1 MQNLLD
7 KINLKQFDME
17 TFQQLG
23 LLALPWVW
31 KVLAAFLI
39 FFIGR
44 WLSRKIS
51 RIFTKMM
58 EKQGVDVTLIR
69 FLEGIIYYALL
80 VSVALAA
87 ASQIGVKTTSFFAI
101 LGAASLAVGL
111 ALKDS
116 LANFSAGVMLILFR
130 PFKVGDF
137 IIVGGESGVVEYI
150 NVFNTVL
157 NTADNQRKIIPNNN
171 ISNATITNVTA
182 NPRRRVDMV
191 IGIGYDDDIRLAKAT
206 LEEVILADKRV
217 LAEPALQIAVSEL
230 GDSSVNIVARPWVAT
245 GDYWAVLC
253 DLTEKIKLTFDEKG
267 ISFPFPQQDVHIS
280 QQK

>member
-7 KINLKQFDME
+7 KISLKQFDME
-17 TFQQLG
+17 TLQQLC

-31 KVLAAFLI
+31 KVLTAFLI
-39 FFIGR
+39 FFIGK
-44 WLSRKIS
+44 WISRKIS

-69 FLEGIIYYALL
+69 FLEEIIYYALL
-80 VSVALAA
+80 VSVVLAA
-87 ASQIGVKTTSFFAI
+87 VSQLGVKTTSFFAI

-137 IIVGGESGVVEYI
+137 IIVGGESGAVEYI

-182 NPRRRVDMV
+182 NPRRRVDLV
-191 IGIGYDDDIRLAKAT
+191 IGIGYGDDIRLAKAT

-230 GDSSVNIVARPWVAT
+230 GDSAVNIVARPWVAT

>member
-7 KINLKQFDME
+7 KINLKQFDVE
-17 TFQQLG
+17 ILQQFG
-23 LLALPWVW
+23 LLVLPWVW
-31 KVLAAFLI
+31 KVLAALLI

-44 WLSRKIS
+44 WISRKLS
-51 RIFTKMM
+51 QIFTKMM
-58 EKQGVDVTLIR
+58 EKQGVDVTLIG

-80 VSVALAA
+80 VSVVLAA

-101 LGAASLAVGL
+101 LGAVSLAVGL

-116 LANFSAGVMLILFR
+116 LANFSAGVMLIFFR
-130 PFKVGDF
+130 PFKVRDF
-137 IIVGGESGVVEYI
+137 IIVGGESGVVEHI

-171 ISNATITNVTA
+171 IIKATITNVTA

-191 IGIGYDDDIRLAKAT
+191 IGIGYDDDIRLAKET
-206 LEEVILADKRV
+206 LEEIIRADKRV

-230 GDSSVNIVARPWVAT
+230 GASTVSIVVRPWVKT
-245 GDYWAVLC
+245 GDYGSVLFA
-253 DLTEKIKLTFDEKG
+253 LTEKIKLTFDEKG
-267 ISFPFPQQDVHIS
+267 ISLR
-280 QQK
+280 

>member
-7 KINLKQFDME
+7 KISLKQFDME
-17 TFQQLG
+17 TLQQLC

-31 KVLAAFLI
+31 KVLTAFLI
-39 FFIGR
+39 FFIGK
-44 WLSRKIS
+44 WISRKIS

-80 VSVALAA
+80 VSVVLAA
-87 ASQIGVKTTSFFAI
+87 VSQLGVKTTSFFAI

-137 IIVGGESGVVEYI
+137 IIVGGESGAVEYI

-182 NPRRRVDMV
+182 NPRRRVDLV
-191 IGIGYDDDIRLAKAT
+191 IGIGYGDDIRLAKAT

-230 GDSSVNIVARPWVAT
+230 GDSAVNIVARPWVAT